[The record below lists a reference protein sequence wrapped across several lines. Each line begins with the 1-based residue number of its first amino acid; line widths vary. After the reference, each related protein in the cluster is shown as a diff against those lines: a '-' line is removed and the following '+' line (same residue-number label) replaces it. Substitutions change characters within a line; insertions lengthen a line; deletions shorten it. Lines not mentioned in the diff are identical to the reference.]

1 MALLTSV
8 PLARTGV
15 RIDTGAAA
23 AAGGDTF
30 QNTGNEF
37 LSVRNGSA
45 ASINVTITGVTVS
58 NAVVAVPA
66 AATLLIGPF
75 PPGSYNDAQGRV
87 AVAYS
92 AAASVVVQVLRNF
105 VPDAETSY

>member
-1 MALLTSV
+1 MALLASA
-8 PLARTGV
+8 PLERTGV

-30 QNTGNEF
+30 QNTGYEI

-66 AATLLIGPF
+66 GATVLIGPF
-75 PPGSYNDAQGRV
+75 PPGRYNDTQGRV

-92 AAASVVVQVLRNF
+92 AVATVVVAVLRHL